1 MAEQAALHSRDTSAA
16 VLAEALRQLT
26 KYVTEKGDQAN
37 RRLLVVKQK
46 AVQEAK
52 DDLMANHYVYGQ
64 KAGKPLDSNEM
75 TEWLNPKMDNAN
87 DAIDEVTL
95 ILEKLETTEENTQS
109 AQTKAAEEAAKKE
122 KNASDLKVIQLQ
134 SKSDEE
140 TLNECITTLTE
151 IVENEERNSVEDAEE
166 VE

>member
-109 AQTKAAEEAAKKE
+109 AQTKTAEEAAKK
-122 KNASDLKVIQLQ
+122 
-134 SKSDEE
+134 
-140 TLNECITTLTE
+140 
-151 IVENEERNSVEDAEE
+151 
-166 VE
+166 